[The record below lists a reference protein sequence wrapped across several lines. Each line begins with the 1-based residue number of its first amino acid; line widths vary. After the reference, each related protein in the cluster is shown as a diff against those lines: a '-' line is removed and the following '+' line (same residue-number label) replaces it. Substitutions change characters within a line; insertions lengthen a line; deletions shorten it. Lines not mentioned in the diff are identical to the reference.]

1 MARLPIIKRLQQGG
15 TATEDLPAQTGGAG
29 VFPGTTNVDEE
40 GTTFVKPLS
49 GVTPDQKVGLT
60 TGEKLTPQQM
70 GVQAG
75 EEIGDVSV
83 ATQTAAPSEQ
93 AVQLP

>member
-29 VFPGTTNVDEE
+29 AFPSTARTDDE
-40 GTTFVKPLS
+40 GIPVVQPLS

-75 EEIGDVSV
+75 EEIGNVSV